1 MRNSTGRTN
10 RVGQFGSRKVARSVP
25 GNRFTVERATVWSRA
40 QLEQM
45 PMPAY
50 ACDKRGVIVAYN
62 ERIADLWGRAPTAGD
77 VRELYC
83 GFVNRF
89 RRDGSAMPRDNAP
102 MAHALLTGRRVSD
115 FELTVERPDRSRR
128 SVLVNVGLLRDDQG
142 SISGAMGCVQDVT
155 HWKQMAEAARQAELL
170 DGVQRA
176 VREIAH
182 SYSNILAATGSHLN
196 MARRRSTEP
205 QAAKFIDGAI
215 RSMDRGLGYT
225 RNLSAF
231 ARDPQVVPDPGDL
244 EGLLSRFAFSEA
256 LDQEDTSEPRL
267 VSSPSEKT
275 VLVVDDNSSLRA
287 VARDALSS
295 LGFGVVDADGGE
307 AALEIVRSGC
317 PLRLMVVDIGMVPM
331 NGVEL
336 LEHARAIRPDLQALM
351 MTGHPDS
358 PDDLTVGHYRA
369 AVLRKPFGIDELAD
383 SLNRLMD

>member
-1 MRNSTGRTN
+1 MTNGASRTN
-10 RVGQFGSRKVARSVP
+10 RIGQFGSRKVARSAS
-25 GNRFTVERATVWSRA
+25 GSRFPVERAAVWSRA
-40 QLEQM
+40 QIEQM

-50 ACDKRGVIVAYN
+50 VCDKRGVIVAYN
-62 ERIADLWGRAPTAGD
+62 DRVADLWGRAPVAGD
-77 VRELYC
+77 VREVYC

-102 MAHALLTGRRVSD
+102 VAHALMTGRRVGD

-128 SVLVNVGLLRDDQG
+128 TVLVNVGLLRDEQG
-142 SISGAMGCVQDVT
+142 LISGAMGCLQDVT

-170 DGVQRA
+170 EGMQHA

-196 MARRRSTEP
+196 MARRRSTEL

-215 RSMDRGLGYT
+215 RSMDRGLDYT
-225 RNLSAF
+225 RSLSAF

-244 EGLLSRFAFSEA
+244 EGLLSRFAFSDA
-256 LDQEDTSEPRL
+256 LDRDDGSEPSVAR
-267 VSSPSEKT
+267 SPSEKT
-275 VLVVDDNSSLRA
+275 VLLVDDDLSLRA

-351 MTGHPDS
+351 MTGHPDG

-369 AVLRKPFGIDELAD
+369 AVLRKPFGIDELAE
-383 SLNRLMD
+383 SLNRLIA